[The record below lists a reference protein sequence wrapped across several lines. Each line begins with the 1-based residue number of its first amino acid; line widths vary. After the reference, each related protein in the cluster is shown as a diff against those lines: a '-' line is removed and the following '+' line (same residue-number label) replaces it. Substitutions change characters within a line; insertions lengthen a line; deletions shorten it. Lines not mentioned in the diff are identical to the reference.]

1 MNLNIQLKS
10 FFLASLAVGSST
22 ASICNEYV
30 PFGEETSVWK
40 KLESS
45 PSCADSRGY
54 GYRSDGIS
62 QCKGDPTSI
71 SLDMGKI
78 QDKQGCWAY
87 STQDTWTWDMQKGTD
102 ITFEAEWSGCQKVW
116 TTPFW
121 LTPNNWRAPQGTTG
135 EIDFL
140 EGGLCHGTPG
150 HLGEKLSTAIICPDH
165 PSPHCI
171 ELEAGD
177 AIGGSGYFHG
187 KIDAAGTWT
196 MEKCGLDRNNCH
208 LITQY
213 PNYLAINRGTQE
225 GSPFHFMSDLFNGG
239 KSGQDGDGGWAS
251 CGQRVNEDTNCKY
264 TITNIKLQVYPPGPA
279 PSPSPS
285 GVCDSWCAG
294 DTKNRNEGRHCGGD
308 MDNLC
313 GGCSYCHPPAPSPS
327 PSGVCDSWCA
337 GDTKN
342 RNEGRHC
349 GGDMDNLCGGCS
361 YCHSARSEL

>member
-30 PFGEETSVWK
+30 PFGEETSIWE
-40 KLESS
+40 KLESH
-45 PSCADSRGY
+45 PSCADSRGH

-71 SLDMGKI
+71 SLDMGKLH
-78 QDKQGCWAY
+78 DKQGCWLY
-87 STQDTWTWDMQKGTD
+87 STQDKWFWDMQKGTD

-264 TITNIKLQVYPPGPA
+264 TITNIKLQVYPPGPP

-308 MDNLC
+308 MD
-313 GGCSYCHPPAPSPS
+313 Y
-327 PSGVCDSWCA
+327 
-337 GDTKN
+337 
-342 RNEGRHC
+342 
-349 GGDMDNLCGGCS
+349 LCGGCS
-361 YCHSARSEL
+361 YCHSGARSEL